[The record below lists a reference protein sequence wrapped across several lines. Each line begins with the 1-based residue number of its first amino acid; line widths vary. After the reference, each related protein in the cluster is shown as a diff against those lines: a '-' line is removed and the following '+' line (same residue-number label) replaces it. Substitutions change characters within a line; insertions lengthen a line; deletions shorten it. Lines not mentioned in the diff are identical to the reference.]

1 MSGAEIVEEIERETG
16 GKWKPS
22 SGSIYP
28 LLAWLHDKGY
38 TTELSNGKSGMK
50 RYVLTDEGKAFF
62 KEQVKFGR
70 KFLEKLECLA
80 PMLIGG
86 FQFAIRN
93 ENMQYVHKSVK
104 RVSETF
110 MNLRHITDKLTK
122 QDLQEIAKV
131 LDDADK
137 QLKKIARRINEKEQ
151 V

>member
-86 FQFAIRN
+86 FQFAINN
-93 ENMQYVHKSVK
+93 ENMQYAHESVK

-122 QDLQEIAKV
+122 QDVQEIAKI
-131 LDDADK
+131 LDDTDK
-137 QLKKIARRINEKEQ
+137 QLKKIARRTNEKEQ
-151 V
+151 A